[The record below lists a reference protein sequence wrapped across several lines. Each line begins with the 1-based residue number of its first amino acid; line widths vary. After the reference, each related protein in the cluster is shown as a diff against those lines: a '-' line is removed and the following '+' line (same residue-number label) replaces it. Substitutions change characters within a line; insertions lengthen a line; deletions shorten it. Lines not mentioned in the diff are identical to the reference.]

1 MTHLL
6 NLIINGISIG
16 VLYALVALGIVVVYR
31 ASSVVNF
38 AQPSLLM
45 LGTYLVASAT
55 TVHGLPFWAALLLG
69 IAATAVVSV
78 LVERVLIRRFTR
90 SNAIVA
96 ASIMTIGLDIVI
108 ATEIDRRIGPR
119 IMATGD
125 PWGGASVDVFGLS
138 VPQVRIAALITSV
151 ALLAV
156 FYVWLQ
162 RTDFGIAMRATAE
175 RPDTAAL
182 MGVRLPVVAAAA
194 WGVGGLLAVVAGV
207 FLVGFPSPGLDAS
220 VEAVALRALPA
231 AIIGGLD
238 STSGAVVGG
247 LLVGLTEVL
256 VLGYH
261 DQLAFLGEG
270 LEGVAPY
277 VVMLAV
283 LLWRPAGL
291 FGTRE
296 LSRV

>member
-1 MTHLL
+1 MTHLFS
-6 NLIINGISIG
+6 LIINGLSIG
-16 VLYALVALGIVVVYR
+16 ALYALVALGIVVVYR

-45 LGTYLVASAT
+45 LGTYVVASAT
-55 TVHGLPFWAALLLG
+55 TVHKLPFWLALIIGIVVTAA
-69 IAATAVVSV
+69 ASM
-78 LVERVLIRRFTR
+78 LVERLLIRRFTR
-90 SNAIVA
+90 TNAFVA

-108 ATEIDRRIGPR
+108 ATEVDRRIGPR
-119 IMATGD
+119 IMPTGD
-125 PWGGASVDVFGLS
+125 PWGGAATEVLGLS
-138 VPQVRIAALITSV
+138 IPQVRVAALITSA
-151 ALLAV
+151 ALLIA
-156 FYVWLQ
+156 FYLWLQ

-207 FLVGFPSPGLDAS
+207 FLVGFPSPGLDSS